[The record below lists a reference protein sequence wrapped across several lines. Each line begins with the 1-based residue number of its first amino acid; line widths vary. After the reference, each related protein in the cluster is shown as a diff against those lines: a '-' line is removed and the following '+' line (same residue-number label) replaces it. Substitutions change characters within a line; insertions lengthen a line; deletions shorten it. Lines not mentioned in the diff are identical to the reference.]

1 MSKIF
6 TYLFIFLF
14 LGYVSANEESKNI
27 NYENYEFIYLDNDYV
42 QLLKDIHHQLVLK
55 NKDCFYIETCSDI
68 KTRKVGEMLYQ
79 KQASSLYTS
88 IYKKT
93 PRYPA
98 KAKEKATEGY
108 VIIKFDIAP
117 DGTTNNHTVIKG
129 KCIEKRQYPYKDCTL
144 FNSAVLKA
152 AKKLKYANSS
162 AAIIKDVPHKF
173 SFALEMNEY
182 DSDKV
187 YVNISSRK
195 LDRSK
200 TFINNKDWQSLQKLG
215 ESISDS
221 YVKFYWL
228 GLAAENLNKPEL
240 ALKHFDSALKLG
252 PDPVIS
258 TDVKRRILTLAYN
271 LNVFSSYAE
280 VCEITTT
287 VYEDYMCGMN
297 SLQIGDSIS
306 GTAFLVNAYRENS
319 GNTRLDKILTD
330 LIDSQRNW
338 LKQDL
343 ASLQSS
349 S

>member
-14 LGYVSANEESKNI
+14 FGYVNANEESKNI
-27 NYENYEFIYLDNDYV
+27 NYENYEFIYLNNDYV
-42 QLLKDIHHQLVLK
+42 QLLKDIHYQLVLK
-55 NKDCFYIETCSDI
+55 NIDCFYIETCGDI
-68 KTRKVGEMLYQ
+68 RTRKVGEMLYQ
-79 KQASSLYTS
+79 KKASSLYIST
-88 IYKKT
+88 YKQT
-93 PRYPA
+93 PKYPGR
-98 KAKEKATEGY
+98 AKERGIEGY

-117 DGTTNNHTVIKG
+117 DGTTNNHKVIKG
-129 KCIEKRQYPYKDCTL
+129 KCLEKRQYPYKDCTL
-144 FNSAVLKA
+144 FNSTVLSS
-152 AKKLKYANSS
+152 AKKLKYTNSS

-173 SFALEMNEY
+173 SFALEMEEY
-182 DSDKV
+182 DLGKV
-187 YVNISSRK
+187 FVGISNRK

-200 TFINNKDWQSLQKLG
+200 TFINNKDWQSLEKLG

-240 ALKHFDSALKLG
+240 AIKHFDSALKFG
-252 PDPVIS
+252 PDPLI
-258 TDVKRRILTLAYN
+258 TKDVKGRILTLAYN

-319 GNTRLDKILTD
+319 GNSRLDKILTD

-343 ASLQSS
+343 ANLQSS
-349 S
+349 P

>member
-1 MSKIF
+1 MSKIS

-14 LGYVSANEESKNI
+14 VGCVSANEESKNI

-55 NKDCFYIETCSDI
+55 NKDCFYIETCGDVR
-68 KTRKVGEMLYQ
+68 TRKVGEMLYQ
-79 KQASSLYTS
+79 KQASSIYFS
-88 IYKKT
+88 IYKENPK
-93 PRYPA
+93 YPFRA
-98 KAKEKATEGY
+98 RESHAEGY

-173 SFALEMNEY
+173 SFALDSEY
-182 DSDKV
+182 DSGKV

>member
-1 MSKIF
+1 MSKFF

-27 NYENYEFIYLDNDYV
+27 NCENNEFIYLDNDYV

-55 NKDCFYIETCSDI
+55 NKDCFYIETCDDFR
-68 KTRKVGEMLYQ
+68 TELVGEMLYQ
-79 KQASSLYTS
+79 KKASSLYVST
-88 IYKKT
+88 YKKT
-93 PRYPA
+93 PEYPA
-98 KAKEKATEGY
+98 RAKERGIEGY

-117 DGTTNNHTVIKG
+117 DGTTNNHTVIEG
-129 KCIEKRQYPYKDCTL
+129 KCLEERQYPYKDCTL
-144 FNSAVLKA
+144 FNSKVLKA
-152 AKKLKYANSS
+152 AKKLKYANNS
-162 AAIIKDVPHKF
+162 ASTIKDVPHKF
-173 SFALEMNEY
+173 TFSLEMEEY
-182 DSDKV
+182 DLGKV
-187 YVNISSRK
+187 FVGISNRK

-200 TFINNKDWQSLQKLG
+200 AFINNKDWESLEKLG

-240 ALKHFDSALKLG
+240 AIKYFDSALKLG
-252 PDPVIS
+252 PDPLI
-258 TDVKRRILTLAYN
+258 TRDVKERILTLAYN

-297 SLQIGDSIS
+297 SLQIGDSIG

-319 GNTRLDKILTD
+319 GNSRLDKILSD

-343 ASLQSS
+343 VSLQSS

>member
-6 TYLFIFLF
+6 TYLLIFLF
-14 LGYVSANEESKNI
+14 LGWVGANEESRSI
-27 NYENYEFIYLDNDYV
+27 NYENHEFIYLDNDYV

-55 NKDCFYIETCSDI
+55 NKDCFYIETCSDFR
-68 KTRKVGEMLYQ
+68 TELVGEMLFQ
-79 KQASSLYTS
+79 KKANSLYIST
-88 IYKKT
+88 YKKT
-93 PRYPA
+93 PEYPG
-98 KAKEKATEGY
+98 KAKERGIEGY
-108 VIIKFDIAP
+108 VIIKFDIAS
-117 DGTTNNHTVIKG
+117 DGTTNNHTVIEG
-129 KCIEKRQYPYKDCTL
+129 KCLEERQYPYKDCNL
-144 FNSAVLKA
+144 FNSAVFRA
-152 AKKLKYANSS
+152 AKKLKYANNSGTT
-162 AAIIKDVPHKF
+162 IENVPHKF
-173 SFALEMNEY
+173 SFALDMEEY
-182 DSDKV
+182 DSSKV

-195 LDRSK
+195 LNSSK
-200 TFINNKDWQSLQKLG
+200 KFINNKNWQSLEKLA
-215 ESISDS
+215 ESISDN

-240 ALKHFDSALKLG
+240 AIKNFDSALKLG
-252 PDPVIS
+252 PDPLIS
-258 TDVKRRILTLAYN
+258 KDVKRRILSLAYS

-280 VCEITTT
+280 VCKITTT

-306 GTAFLVNAYRENS
+306 GTAFLVNAHRKNS
-319 GNTRLDKILTD
+319 GNASLDKILTD

>member
-1 MSKIF
+1 M
-6 TYLFIFLF
+6 
-14 LGYVSANEESKNI
+14 
-27 NYENYEFIYLDNDYV
+27 
-42 QLLKDIHHQLVLK
+42 
-55 NKDCFYIETCSDI
+55 
-68 KTRKVGEMLYQ
+68 
-79 KQASSLYTS
+79 
-88 IYKKT
+88 
-93 PRYPA
+93 
-98 KAKEKATEGY
+98 
-108 VIIKFDIAP
+108 
-117 DGTTNNHTVIKG
+117 
-129 KCIEKRQYPYKDCTL
+129 
-144 FNSAVLKA
+144 
-152 AKKLKYANSS
+152 
-162 AAIIKDVPHKF
+162 
-173 SFALEMNEY
+173 
-182 DSDKV
+182 